1 MSKEVMDSMRK
12 NPELLAEYNEVFTN
26 EERVSNALNL
36 KKSSFVLKYGEI
48 DFDDLSFTEPIKK
61 SRKETYLGLT
71 TSIKELGILSPI
83 HVMVT
88 EGYADWLDGDMSEEF
103 NGFKYIAIDGFRR
116 VYGGIKNGLKGCR
129 AVIWEFED
137 KDLGS
142 QLITSL
148 SRLLNKVQAHNWS
161 EIWYLYQILELQ
173 TSMSPG
179 TLEYLLSLESGD
191 AMKLKDIM
199 LCDYSEVRDE
209 LLTNKKTLTQCYN
222 MLQKLR
228 KEEDQLI
235 MDDTRG
241 ISEVDT
247 AEEIVDK
254 EDRATLSDNEVMEIL
269 EMIDGFGGELS
280 EEDFDELAGN
290 GIEDE
295 RQKVGE
301 RHPLDPALR
310 AAVLARDEYSCQA
323 SGRGKGLPTDV
334 ALSILNVHHLI
345 PVHAGGTDTI
355 DNLITLSLDA
365 HTLVHIIERRGGKLG
380 MSHED
385 FLKLPK
391 EDQEYFQ
398 KVMRIARVAVE
409 ANKRVGNSKDKI
421 KKATSNNMKFK
432 MPGLVQKEN
441 MDAVN
446 SQGGVYNYREVE
458 LAKEREA
465 LEGNN

>member
-1 MSKEVMDSMRK
+1 MMSKEVMDEMRK
-12 NPELLAEYNEVFTN
+12 NPELLAEYDETFTN

-36 KKSSFVLKYGEI
+36 KKSSFILKYGEV

-61 SRKETYLGLT
+61 SRKETYLGMT
-71 TSIKELGILSPI
+71 TSIKELGILTPI

-103 NGFKYIAIDGFRR
+103 NGFKYVVIDGFRR
-116 VYGGIKNGLKGCR
+116 VYGGIKNNLKGCK

-148 SRLLNKVQAHNWS
+148 SRLLNKVQNHSWS

-209 LLTNKKTLTQCYN
+209 LLGNKKTLSQCYN

-228 KEEDQLI
+228 KEEDQLLI
-235 MDDTRG
+235 DDTRG

-254 EDRATLSDNEVMEIL
+254 EDRSTLSDNEVMEL
-269 EMIDGFGGELS
+269 LDMIDDFSGELT

-290 GIEDE
+290 NVENE
-295 RQKVGE
+295 RQRVGD

-310 AAVLARDEYSCQA
+310 AAALARDEYCCQV
-323 SGRGKGLPTDV
+323 SGRGKGLPADI
-334 ALSILNVHHLI
+334 ALSILNVHHII
-345 PVHAGGTDTI
+345 PVHCGGEDVL

-365 HTLVHIIERRGGKLG
+365 HTLVHIIERRNGKLG
-380 MSHED
+380 ISKDD
-385 FLKLPK
+385 FDKLP
-391 EDQEYFQ
+391 EEEQEYFK

-409 ANKRVGNSKDKI
+409 ANRRKGLSKEAI
-421 KKATSNNMKFK
+421 KKNSSDAVRFK
-432 MPGLVQKEN
+432 MPGVVQKEN
-441 MDAVN
+441 MEAVN
-446 SQGGVYNYREVE
+446 STGGVYNFRE
-458 LAKEREA
+458 KEVSSE
-465 LEGNN
+465 

>member
-1 MSKEVMDSMRK
+1 MAKEVMEEMKK
-12 NPELLAEYNEVFTN
+12 NPELLSEYDEVFTN

-36 KKSSFVLKYGEI
+36 QKSSFVLKYG
-48 DFDDLSFTEPIKK
+48 DVNFDDLSFTEPIKK
-61 SRKETYLGLT
+61 SRKETYLGMT
-71 TSIKELGILSPI
+71 TSIKELGILTPI

-88 EGYADWLDGDMSEEF
+88 ESYADWLNGSMSEEF
-103 NGFKYIAIDGFRR
+103 VGFKYVVIDGFRR
-116 VYGGIKNGLKGCR
+116 VYGGIKNNIKGCR

-142 QLITSL
+142 QLITAL
-148 SRLLNKVQAHNWS
+148 SRLLNKVQNHSWS
-161 EIWYLYQILELQ
+161 EVWYLYQVLELQ

-199 LCDYSEVRDE
+199 LSDYPEVRDE
-209 LLTNKKTLTQCYN
+209 LLGNKKTLSQCYN

-228 KEEDQLI
+228 KEEDQLM

-247 AEEIVDK
+247 AEDIVDK
-254 EDRATLSDNEVMEIL
+254 ENKGTLSDNEVMEIL
-269 EMIDGFGGELS
+269 DMIDDFSGDLS

-290 GIEDE
+290 NLEDD

-310 AAVLARDEYSCQA
+310 AAVLSRDEYCCQV
-323 SGRGKGLPTDV
+323 SGRGKGLPADV

-345 PVHAGGTDTI
+345 PVHAGGTDTL

-365 HTLVHIIERRGGKLG
+365 HTLVHIIERRNGKLG
-380 MSHED
+380 MAKDD
-385 FLKLPK
+385 FDKLPE
-391 EDQEYFQ
+391 EDQDYFK

-409 ANKRVGNSKDKI
+409 ANRRVGNSKEKI
-421 KKATSNNMKFK
+421 KKATSDNMKFK
-432 MPGLVQKEN
+432 MPGVVLKEN

-446 SQGGVYNYREVE
+446 STGGVKNFREE
-458 LAKEREA
+458 
-465 LEGNN
+465 

>member
-1 MSKEVMDSMRK
+1 MSEIIEDMPKNKNMVETYESDS
-12 NPELLAEYNEVFTN
+12 NN
-26 EERVSNALNL
+26 EERISNALNIN
-36 KKSSFVLKYGEI
+36 KSSYSLQCGVVN
-48 DFDDLSFTEPIKK
+48 FDDISFTEPVKNC
-61 SRKETYLGLT
+61 RKETYLGLT
-71 TSIKELGILSPI
+71 TSIKEMGILTPI

-88 EGYADWLDGDMSEEF
+88 ESYADWLDGDMEEPF
-103 NGFKYIAIDGFRR
+103 NGFKYVVIDGFRR
-116 VYGGIKNGLKGCR
+116 VYGGLKNNIKSCN

-148 SRLLNKVQAHNWS
+148 SRLLNKVQSHTWS

-173 TSMSPG
+173 TAMSPG
-179 TLEYLLSLESGD
+179 TLEYLLSLEPGD

-199 LCDYSEVRDE
+199 LSDFPEVKEE
-209 LLTNKKTLTQCYN
+209 LMSNKKNLSQCYN

-228 KEEDQLI
+228 KEVDKLM

-241 ISEVDT
+241 ISEVEE

-254 EDRATLSDNEVMEIL
+254 SEKDTLSDEDVKEIL
-269 EMIDGFGGELS
+269 DMIDDYSGDLT

-290 GIEDE
+290 DIANE

-310 AAVLARDEYSCQA
+310 AAVLARDEYSCQV
-323 SGRGKGLPTDV
+323 SGIGKGLPAEI

-345 PVHAGGTDTI
+345 PVHCGGEDTL
-355 DNLITLSLDA
+355 DNLITISLDV
-365 HTLVHIIERRGGKLG
+365 HTLVHIIERRNGKLG
-380 MSHED
+380 MKKED
-385 FLKLPK
+385 FDKLPEEQQDYLK
-391 EDQEYFQ
+391 

-409 ANKRVGNSKDKI
+409 ANRRVGNSKEKI
-421 KKATSNNMKFK
+421 KKATSDSIRFK
-432 MPGLVQKEN
+432 MPGAVQKEN

-446 SQGGVYNYREVE
+446 SNGGVYNFRE
-458 LAKEREA
+458 KED
-465 LEGNN
+465 